1 MHILDAFRDT
11 PIRFTAINGIKVKK
25 EKEESN
31 HPLSVRGSELQKMC
45 LFGNSLVKLYILG
58 N

>member
-1 MHILDAFRDT
+1 MHIIDAFRDT

-31 HPLSVRGSELQKMC
+31 HPLSIRGSEPVAMC
-45 LFGNSLVKLYILG
+45 LERKLIE
-58 N
+58 NIIPQ